1 MSFIPKT
8 KVNKMTIQLND
19 KNLYCRRQI
28 LQHKTNNEGDVLIY
42 QNSSDA
48 LNIYIVELFE
58 EKFVKEDLTKN
69 CTDYPTETYQNYD
82 DYDLQFGLSKLAHDV
97 GPNFRPLWA
106 SNNMSMVTTTPTLL
120 AINSSAFTTHWNLAS
135 GILLSDC
142 KLPCTTVKTKSG
154 YYGSTKTSYSGVSV
168 IFKKDIEMPT
178 TNFVPFDLVKFLC
191 DIGGMLGLWLG
202 LGAVQIGEMFIHT
215 AKQCWQNIRGTN

>member
-1 MSFIPKT
+1 MSFNPKP

-28 LQHKTNNEGDVLIY
+28 LQHKTNNEGDLLIY
-42 QNSSDA
+42 ENSSKA
-48 LNIYIVELFE
+48 MNIYVVEVFE

-69 CTDYPTETYQNYD
+69 CIDYPTETYQDYD
-82 DYDLQFGLSKLAHDV
+82 DCDLQFGLSKLAHDV

-106 SNNMSMVTTTPTLL
+106 SDNMSMVTTKPILLTTLS
-120 AINSSAFTTHWNLAS
+120 AAFTTHWNLAS

-154 YYGSTKTSYSGVSV
+154 YYGSTKTSNNGVSM
-168 IFKKDIEMPT
+168 IFKKDIQVTT
-178 TNFVPFDLVKFLC
+178 TNFVFFDPVKFLC

-202 LGAVQIGEMFIHT
+202 LGAVQIGETLIRT
-215 AKQCWQNIRGTN
+215 AKQCCQKIRGTN